1 MKQWYRIWI
10 AALLLLLAGPSWGA
24 LTIEITGGAGN
35 QIPIAIVPFAAE
47 NTQPQSLSAVIGADL
62 ARSGLFRLV
71 DTSGVQPPPR
81 EPGEVRYPDWKGRGA
96 DALVIGSVSPRPDG
110 RLEVRFRLLD
120 VTRQNLLAG
129 LSYTVTPGQLRAT
142 AHKIADVIYEK
153 LTGDVGVFST
163 QIAYVVKNG
172 KRFELQVAD
181 ADGYGAQTVLASQ
194 EPILSPAWSPD
205 GSSLA
210 YVSFEKKKP
219 VVYVQNLNTGAR
231 RELVSV
237 KGSASAP
244 AWSPDGRKLALALTR
259 DGNSQLYL
267 VNADGG
273 NLQRWSANA
282 IIDTEPDFSPDGKW
296 ILFTSDRGGSAQ
308 IYRMP
313 AVGGQAQRLS
323 FDGSYN
329 VSPHF
334 SPDGKSFVFV
344 QRQEGRF
351 RIAIQDLA
359 SGQVQV
365 LTDGTLDE
373 SPSFAPNG
381 KMIIYATEINRR
393 GVLAAV
399 SSDGRVKQR
408 LSVQAG
414 DVRDPAWGPVSNNA
428 QHIIGEKQ

>member
-1 MKQWYRIWI
+1 MKQWYQG
-10 AALLLLLAGPSWGA
+10 LLAAVWLLMAMPLHAA

-35 QIPIAIVPFAAE
+35 QIPVAIVPFAAE
-47 NTQPQSLSAVIGADL
+47 NALPQSLTDVVGADL
-62 ARSGLFRLV
+62 ARSGLFKLV
-71 DTSGVQPPPR
+71 EPGGVQPQPH
-81 EPGEVRYPDWKGRGA
+81 EPAEVRYPDWKGRGA
-96 DALVIGSVSPRPDG
+96 EALVIGSLVSRPDG
-110 RLEVRFRLLD
+110 KVDVRFRLLD
-120 VTRQNLLAG
+120 VVRQSQLAG
-129 LSYTVTPGQLRAT
+129 FSYTIAPAQLRST

-163 QIAYVVKNG
+163 QIAYIVKSG
-172 KRFELQVAD
+172 KNFELQVAD
-181 ADGYGAQTVLASQ
+181 ADGFGAQTVLASR
-194 EPILSPAWSPD
+194 EPILSPAWSPEGD
-205 GSSLA
+205 RLA

-219 VVYVQNLNTGAR
+219 VVYVQNLKTGSR
-231 RELVSV
+231 QELVSV

-244 AWSPDGRKLALALTR
+244 AWSPDGRKLALTLTK

-267 VNADGG
+267 VNADGS

-296 ILFTSDRGGSAQ
+296 IIFTSDRGGSAQ

-313 AVGGQAQRLS
+313 AVGGAAQRLT
-323 FDGSYN
+323 FEGSYN

-344 QRQEGRF
+344 QRSGGQF
-351 RIAIQDLA
+351 HVAVQDLA

-365 LTDGTLDE
+365 LTDTPQDE

-381 KMIIYATEINRR
+381 KMIIYATEIGRR

-414 DVRDPAWGPVSNNA
+414 DVREPAWGPLLKN
-428 QHIIGEKQ
+428 Q

>member
-1 MKQWYRIWI
+1 MNSIRRCQNILVRIIFFFGLLVAPWGAQ
-10 AALLLLLAGPSWGA
+10 AALDV
-24 LTIEITGGAGN
+24 EIIGSGGN
-35 QIPIAIVPFAAE
+35 QIPLAIVPFAAE
-47 NTQPQSLSAVIGADL
+47 NALPQSITAIVGSDL
-62 ARSGLFRLV
+62 ARSGLFKLV
-71 DTSGVQPPPR
+71 DPAVVLPPH
-81 EPGEVRYPDWKGRGA
+81 EPSDIRYSDWTGKGA
-96 DALVIGSVSPRPDG
+96 QSLVIGSISTRPDG
-110 RLEVRFRLLD
+110 KLDVRFRLMD
-120 VTRQNLLAG
+120 VVKQGQLAG
-129 LSYTVTPGQLRAT
+129 FSYTITPAQLRST

-181 ADGYGAQTVLASQ
+181 ADGFGAQSILASQ

-205 GSSLA
+205 GSRLA
-210 YVSFEKKKP
+210 YVSFEQKKP
-219 VVYVQNLNTGAR
+219 VVYVQNLVSGGR
-231 RELVSV
+231 KQLVSV

-244 AWSPDGRKLALALTR
+244 AWSPDGRKLAITLTR

-267 VNADGG
+267 INADGG
-273 NLQRWSANA
+273 NLQRWSSNS
-282 IIDTEPDFSPDGKW
+282 IIDTEADFSPDGKW
-296 ILFTSDRGGSAQ
+296 IIFTSDRGGSAQ

-313 AVGGQAQRLS
+313 AVGGAAQRLT

-334 SPDGKSFVFV
+334 SPDGKSFVFI
-344 QRQEGRF
+344 QRQNGKF
-351 RIAIQDLA
+351 HVAVQDLA
-359 SGQVQV
+359 TSQVQV
-365 LTDGTLDE
+365 LTDSPLDE

-381 KMIIYATEINRR
+381 RMIIYATEINRR

-414 DVRDPAWGPVSNNA
+414 DVREPAWGPLLKN
-428 QHIIGEKQ
+428 Q

>member
-1 MKQWYRIWI
+1 MKMRFKKWC
-10 AALLLLLAGPSWGA
+10 LMLLLAIATPLHAA

-35 QIPIAIVPFAAE
+35 QIPLAIVPFAAE
-47 NTQPQSLSAVIGADL
+47 SMLPQSMTAIVGSDL

-71 DTSGVQPPPR
+71 DPASPQPPHDPA
-81 EPGEVRYPDWKGRGA
+81 EVRYAEWTGKGAEG
-96 DALVIGSVSPRPDG
+96 LVIGSISARPDG
-110 RLEVRFRLLD
+110 KLDVRFRLMD
-120 VTRQNLLAG
+120 VVKQAQLAG
-129 LSYTVTPGQLRAT
+129 FSYTITPAQLRST

-194 EPILSPAWSPD
+194 EPILSPVWSPD
-205 GSSLA
+205 GTRLA
-210 YVSFEKKKP
+210 YVSFEQKKP
-219 VVYVQNLNTGAR
+219 IVYVQNLVSGGR
-231 RELVSV
+231 KQLVSV

-244 AWSPDGRKLALALTR
+244 AWSPDGRKLAIALTR
-259 DGNSQLYL
+259 DGNSQLYM

-273 NLQRWSANA
+273 NLQRWSANS

-296 ILFTSDRGGSAQ
+296 IIFTSDRGGSAQ

-313 AVGGQAQRLS
+313 AVGGAAQRLT

-334 SPDGKSFVFV
+334 SPDGKSFVFI
-344 QRQEGRF
+344 QRQSGKF
-351 RIAIQDLA
+351 HVAVQDLA
-359 SGQVQV
+359 TSQVQL
-365 LTDGTLDE
+365 LTDTPQDE

-414 DVRDPAWGPVSNNA
+414 DVREPAWGPLLKN
-428 QHIIGEKQ
+428 Q